1 MEDYATWQQF
11 CEANP
16 KLAVAMLRIDRF
28 AEPLRSAMIA
38 AIEAILDA
46 LDAAVHTSWEAEM
59 RAALAAGAE

>member
-1 MEDYATWQQF
+1 MEDYETWQQF

-38 AIEAILDA
+38 AIEAILDT

-59 RAALAAGAE
+59 RDALAAGAE